1 MGRFFETRCIM
12 LELTVSQITAK
23 NESVHNYNTR
33 QKCHF
38 HFYGVNS
45 EVEKKCIRHEGSKLW
60 NLLPTNLKNI
70 YSKSLF
76 QRKLKKLYLP
86 SLE

>member
-1 MGRFFETRCIM
+1 M

-33 QKCHF
+33 RKCDF
-38 HFYGVNS
+38 HLYNVNS
-45 EVEKKCIRHEGSKLW
+45 EVGKKCIRHKGSKLW

-76 QRKLKKLYLP
+76 QRKLKELFLP